1 MTNYF
6 LSLNIFRMSWA
17 TCYAGSNNI
26 YYSFPPLMNDG
37 RNFASWQPGAV
48 LNNELKK
55 SANIKTNWEYRQYLT
70 ENADNIIK
78 INQTQSC
85 NNCGCCPYLE
95 SNLNNNNNNDPY
107 LYNTDCYVKNNNC
120 QPIGYENSDLK
131 DLYLS
136 REQLS
141 AMKSENITFKL
152 S

>member
-1 MTNYF
+1 MNTG
-6 LSLNIFRMSWA
+6 
-17 TCYAGSNNI
+17 TCYSGSNNI
-26 YYSFPPLMNDG
+26 FTSAPPLMSDG
-37 RNFASWQPGAV
+37 RNYASWVPGSE
-48 LNNELKK
+48 LNELIKK
-55 SANIKTNWEYRQYLT
+55 KAGITNNSDYRLFLT
-70 ENADNIIK
+70 KNADKIIEL
-78 INQTQSC
+78 NQLESC

-95 SNLNNNNNNDPY
+95 SKLNNNNNNNPY